1 MLVLIGALL
10 IIIGAFAMAAIYKL
24 IDSLL
29 LATILQ
35 LVLLAAVIG
44 IFTWLR

>member
-10 IIIGAFAMAAIYKL
+10 IIIGAFAMAEIYKSV
-24 IDSLL
+24 DSLV

-44 IFTWLR
+44 IFIWLR